1 MKLISFILI
10 FFGCLIYSFFNLGKF
25 LDVTQEPSKTDLI
38 VSLGGNGYLRLQKS
52 LSLVEQNFSSTIIIT
67 GYDGTKATKA
77 KNIPDPRLKVME
89 EEKYK
94 NINFI
99 INPDLKNTAEEI
111 VFVKKYMKEN
121 NLKDVT
127 FVTEK
132 PHSRR
137 ILILAN
143 ILGEKSDFKYKIVS
157 YNIKYW
163 QSEEYYKNKYARE
176 YAFIEL
182 VKIIYNV
189 LYYGVFYNLGI
200 DIFFEKSIE
209 ELRPLILNK
218 IKEFAFLSIF

>member
-1 MKLISFILI
+1 M
-10 FFGCLIYSFFNLGKF
+10 
-25 LDVTQEPSKTDLI
+25 
-38 VSLGGNGYLRLQKS
+38 
-52 LSLVEQNFSSTIIIT
+52 
-67 GYDGTKATKA
+67 
-77 KNIPDPRLKVME
+77 
-89 EEKYK
+89 
-94 NINFI
+94 
-99 INPDLKNTAEEI
+99 
-111 VFVKKYMKEN
+111 
-121 NLKDVT
+121 
-127 FVTEK
+127 
-132 PHSRR
+132 
-137 ILILAN
+137 
-143 ILGEKSDFKYKIVS
+143 GEKSDFKYKIVS